1 MGSGPPRA
9 CRVPGL
15 APYEWEESWA
25 RPSQADH
32 SSLFILCKVC
42 TYRSVCLRLSVCL
55 YPDGGWEGRFLDPQ
69 PVWFHLTAPEWVP
82 SCPSIGQAMQR
93 NEMDLSLASLG
104 RRLPSF
110 LPRTPSSPVQ
120 TTSTPVLRPG
130 DRPVHLQTGS
140 CHPTSLHTDQA
151 SVSIWKSHRL
161 QDRGVTPSCIVRR
174 HQVLGPV

>member
-1 MGSGPPRA
+1 
-9 CRVPGL
+9 
-15 APYEWEESWA
+15 
-25 RPSQADH
+25 
-32 SSLFILCKVC
+32 
-42 TYRSVCLRLSVCL
+42 
-55 YPDGGWEGRFLDPQ
+55 
-69 PVWFHLTAPEWVP
+69 
-82 SCPSIGQAMQR
+82 MQR

-120 TTSTPVLRPG
+120 TTSTPVLLGPG

-161 QDRGVTPSCIVRR
+161 QDGGSLPLVS
-174 HQVLGPV
+174 

>member
-42 TYRSVCLRLSVCL
+42 TYRSVCLRLSVCTL
-55 YPDGGWEGRFLDPQ
+55 TGGGKAVLDPQ
-69 PVWFHLTAPEWVP
+69 PAWFHLTAPEWVP

-174 HQVLGPV
+174 HKVLGPV